1 MKFWKRWIADYRG
14 KTQGLSLAE
23 IGAYDI
29 LLDEYYAHERPLPP
43 AKEALYRICGAFTKD
58 EQAAVDSVVRRF
70 FHESPDGLRN
80 KKCDEYIA
88 DQEKYLQAQSERGK
102 RGAASTWGKS
112 DKDGVIHARGN
123 GEAWWRDDDLTRAE
137 GPKHGVSPRI
147 GESMRE
153 YRNRIFEVINA
164 KKATSQAPERAA
176 GKFDD

>member
-29 LLDEYYAHERPLPP
+29 LLDEYYAHERPLP
-43 AKEALYRICGAFTKD
+43 ASKDALYRICGAFTKD
-58 EQAAVDSVVRRF
+58 EQSAVDSIVGRF
-70 FHESPDGLRN
+70 FIESPEGLRN

-88 DQEKYLQAQSERGK
+88 DQTAYLKAQAERGK
-102 RGAASTWGKS
+102 RGAAATWSKP
-112 DKDGVIHARGN
+112 DKEGVVHDKGN
-123 GEAWWRDDDLTRAE
+123 GAWWKDDDLTRAE
-137 GPKHGVSPRI
+137 GVKEGVPTRI

-153 YRNRIFEVINA
+153 YIKRIFEVKNQR
-164 KKATSQAPERAA
+164 KASGGAA